1 MSRSSSI
8 LTANRPAGNV
18 KFTAGG
24 VRSMSEPVLDPPAP
38 QRQFKGVWLCAAVL
52 DDEALSPAEKILLA
66 EVDSLTNP
74 EKACYASNEFLAKR
88 LHLSPAHMRDTL
100 ADLTTSGYLIRLAFT
115 GRVTLRCVHPML
127 SSNAPCVNRLIE
139 AHGIN
144 LPLGTPPWKPG
155 KQRKSPDTSY
165 RKNPTP
171 ENSYRENPIAEASPR
186 ENPTP
191 EPVSEGK
198 IRYQQSEKPDT
209 EKLSKEN
216 STKRETTTTP
226 RAHVSAKGM
235 RLVAEEVREVVV
247 VSSVVVEEE
256 EEEPSKEE
264 YWPDEDDSPVADQS
278 PWPDDEAEEELP
290 TVTEGQKTASAAVDA
305 IATEFRLNVSERG
318 ETHEWIAKKG
328 LAYVEAKAAHTR
340 SHPCRNQAKFFLGA
354 LKGDWQQPR
363 SNAPTPKKK
372 ATEPAGW
379 RVWLLAKYPTCEVE
393 QVKTM
398 TWKEFGDRFPSERIE
413 FLRQPTTPLQAPAP
427 PDDAKSAFGAMRAAV
442 QNVGKEETAA

>member
-171 ENSYRENPIAEASPR
+171 ENSYRENP
-186 ENPTP
+186 TP

-226 RAHVSAKGM
+226 RAKGM
-235 RLVAEEVREVVV
+235 RLVAEEKGEVVV
-247 VSSVVVEEE
+247 VSSVVVEE

-264 YWPDEDDSPVADQS
+264 YWPDEDDSLVEDQP
-278 PWPDDEAEEELP
+278 PWPDDGAEEELP
-290 TVTEGQKTASAAVDA
+290 TVTEGQKAASVVVDA
-305 IATEFRLNVSERG
+305 IVTEFGLGVVGRG
-318 ETHEWIAKKG
+318 EIQHHLGLKG
-328 LAYVEAKAAHTR
+328 LAYVQEKAALTR
-340 SHPCRNQAKFFLGA
+340 SQPRQSSGGYFLAA
-354 LKGDWQQPR
+354 LKNDWQPPK
-363 SNAPTPKKK
+363 STAPAPKKK
-372 ATEPAGW
+372 ATEPDGW
-379 RVWLLAKYPTCEVE
+379 RAWLLAKYPTCEAE

-413 FLRQPTTPLQAPAP
+413 FLRQPSKPLQAPVP
-427 PDDAKSAFGAMRAAV
+427 PADAKSAFGAMRAAV
-442 QNVGKEETAA
+442 RDVGKEAAA